1 VTFAPT
7 LSLVATDAVYGP
19 AASQSNAISC
29 TAVSEGA
36 PVAGVTATSGTFP
49 YGVTAVTCA
58 AADAAGNVG
67 TPVTF
72 TVRVD
77 CLPGFSFQ
85 RGACR
90 GALRRT
96 RQRGGSGGGM
106 AGRGM
111 QARPHRAAQGVRESC
126 PFCRTCSP
134 PSFPRHPLP
143 SPRPA
148 PQTTTSV
155 PLALAPFVTPTRIAP
170 TTQTG
175 RAPLLAPARPAST
188 PRQETHASVSDL
200 KAQGEGGGG
209 FGGPLGRVEAT
220 LCVRLRPQTRPPPRP
235 PNPLSDVNECAA
247 DPNFCAVH
255 ASCRNFPGY
264 AECTCDPGYAGDGY
278 PAAKGG
284 AGCSG
289 GGRREPTS
297 RRNPRARPAPAVC
310 SRKPLPCASLCD
322 PPAPADVLPPRLN
335 LTSGAAGA
343 TVAATA
349 APGAGGAVVAFPT
362 LSASDNLTP
371 AADLLGAVRCRAL
384 TGGSG
389 GAGAWVDAVP
399 TGATLGV
406 PTSFPVGSSLV
417 VCTAKD
423 AAGNESPSVAFTVV
437 VSCGA
442 GYALGPGAVCT
453 GERGCTPPPFPVPI
467 PAQAQGSHVGP
478 EEDAIPPNRGEW
490 RPLHETIRRAPPRRL
505 PTTLRT
511 ASPHHTSPPLFSPRT
526 DAVPPSLNITG
537 PVPVTG
543 TIAPNQSTAT
553 FAAFPAWDVADA
565 VDASPDV
572 TCKASV
578 GAGGAPVAV
587 VPGTT
592 PFPHGVTVVTC
603 TAADDAGNVGP
614 AVTFTAVMSCRAGY
628 ALGGTG
634 VCTGGPRGA
643 APCPIPAPS
652 LQPQTPLLTPGRG
665 KRRSCRATAAPPA
678 LRQPSSPPSHPHFLL
693 TSRRR
698 AAHAQHHWARPR
710 HRHHCARRLNCR
722 CCGIPRVGYRRRR
735 RRRAG
740 RHLRGAPRARRRARG
755 RHPRRHAV
763 PLRRH
768 RGDVRRGGRR
778 GQRRARSVLC
788 CGYELHSRLPLPG
801 RQVPE

>member
-1 VTFAPT
+1 
-7 LSLVATDAVYGP
+7 
-19 AASQSNAISC
+19 
-29 TAVSEGA
+29 
-36 PVAGVTATSGTFP
+36 VAGVTATSGTFP

-289 GGRREPTS
+289 GGGGGGAAAGGRPQAPQTPGRGRPQQSAAANPFPALPSVTLPRPQTSS
-297 RRNPRARPAPAVC
+297 RRASTLPAAPPAPRSLPPPRPAPAARSSP
-310 SRKPLPCASLCD
+310 SRPCLRLTTSPQQQTSSAPCAAARS
-322 PPAPADVLPPRLN
+322 PAAPAAPARGSMPSPR
-335 LTSGAAGA
+335 
-343 TVAATA
+343 
-349 APGAGGAVVAFPT
+349 
-362 LSASDNLTP
+362 
-371 AADLLGAVRCRAL
+371 VRH
-384 TGGSG
+384 
-389 GAGAWVDAVP
+389 WVCP
-399 TGATLGV
+399 R
-406 PTSFPVGSSLV
+406 P
-417 VCTAKD
+417 
-423 AAGNESPSVAFTVV
+423 SPSA
-437 VSCGA
+437 
-442 GYALGPGAVCT
+442 
-453 GERGCTPPPFPVPI
+453 PP
-467 PAQAQGSHVGP
+467 S
-478 EEDAIPPNRGEW
+478 W
-490 RPLHETIRRAPPRRL
+490 CAPPRTPPATRAHRSPSPWWSAAALATRWARAPSARVREGARRPLFPSQSLRKRKGAMWAQKRMQFPPTEGNGVRCTKPSAAHLPAGCRPPSARPPLITPHRPFSPLAQTPCRPLSTSPGPFLSPAPSRPTNRL
-505 PTTLRT
+505 PRLRPSRPGTWRTPSTPARMSPARRPSAPAVRPSPSFLARRPSPT
-511 ASPHHTSPPLFSPRT
+511 ASP
-526 DAVPPSLNITG
+526 
-537 PVPVTG
+537 
-543 TIAPNQSTAT
+543 
-553 FAAFPAWDVADA
+553 W
-565 VDASPDV
+565 
-572 TCKASV
+572 
-578 GAGGAPVAV
+578 
-587 VPGTT
+587 
-592 PFPHGVTVVTC
+592 
-603 TAADDAGNVGP
+603 
-614 AVTFTAVMSCRAGY
+614 
-628 ALGGTG
+628 
-634 VCTGGPRGA
+634 
-643 APCPIPAPS
+643 
-652 LQPQTPLLTPGRG
+652 
-665 KRRSCRATAAPPA
+665 
-678 LRQPSSPPSHPHFLL
+678 
-693 TSRRR
+693 
-698 AAHAQHHWARPR
+698 
-710 HRHHCARRLNCR
+710 
-722 CCGIPRVGYRRRR
+722 
-735 RRRAG
+735 
-740 RHLRGAPRARRRARG
+740 
-755 RHPRRHAV
+755 
-763 PLRRH
+763 
-768 RGDVRRGGRR
+768 
-778 GQRRARSVLC
+778 
-788 CGYELHSRLPLPG
+788 
-801 RQVPE
+801 